1 MKIIL
6 VPVGFEERKF
16 LILKEKLMQDNNSV
30 AVVTL
35 APNMT
40 HEDIGGDEVIIFA
53 NDQRVIIPKEVH
65 TLIEWAEKKKA
76 QYLYLNES
84 TLGGQT
90 LLPNLGGDIEKLKIF
105 A

>member
-6 VPVGFEERKF
+6 VSVGFEERKL
-16 LILKEKLMQDNNSV
+16 LILKEKLIQDNNSV

-35 APNMT
+35 APKMT
-40 HEDIGGDEVIIFA
+40 HEDLVGDEVIIFA
-53 NDQRVIIPKEVH
+53 NDPRVIIPREVH
-65 TLIEWAEKKKA
+65 NLIERAGKKKA

-84 TLGGQT
+84 TLGGQK
-90 LLPNLGGDIEKLKIF
+90 LLPNLGGDIKKLEVF

>member
-1 MKIIL
+1 MKILL
-6 VPVGFEERKF
+6 VAVGFEERKF
-16 LILKEKLMQDNNSV
+16 FILKEKLIKGNNSV

-40 HEDIGGDEVIIFA
+40 HEDLTGDEVIIFA
-53 NDQRVIIPKEVH
+53 NDPRVIISKEAR
-65 TLIEWAEKKKA
+65 TLIEWADNKKA

-90 LLPNLGGDIEKLKIF
+90 LLPNLGGDIKKLEVF
-105 A
+105 V